1 MIILVQ
7 LIKVI
12 QQLYKK
18 LKITLN
24 NYLLCILYIYPVVRI
39 DLKAVAYFKS
49 ATAQQ
54 TGCNNKTTS
63 VTYQVTKL
71 AFYSKIFFDL
81 FEQHLF

>member
-24 NYLLCILYIYPVVRI
+24 NDLLCILYIYPVVRI

-49 ATAQQ
+49 ATA
-54 TGCNNKTTS
+54 
-63 VTYQVTKL
+63 
-71 AFYSKIFFDL
+71 
-81 FEQHLF
+81 

>member
-18 LKITLN
+18 LKITLK
-24 NYLLCILYIYPVVRI
+24 LLCILYIYPVVRI

-54 TGCNNKTTS
+54 TGCNE
-63 VTYQVTKL
+63 
-71 AFYSKIFFDL
+71 
-81 FEQHLF
+81 EQIQLLIK

>member
-24 NYLLCILYIYPVVRI
+24 YCVFY
-39 DLKAVAYFKS
+39 
-49 ATAQQ
+49 
-54 TGCNNKTTS
+54 TS
-63 VTYQVTKL
+63 
-71 AFYSKIFFDL
+71 IP
-81 FEQHLF
+81 